1 MDKRV
6 VIVIESLVQMAKVFF
21 HICVTVLA
29 VLFVMLGGDTERVMD
44 MGIYKYFYEEEIEP
58 ERSELIIDDIEYKVT
73 LEGTRLYNIF
83 HIDPWGSSSYRP
95 QTTKITI
102 ECPDKTLYEGEVQKR
117 SFYASDIEEVQRI
130 DDDTIQI
137 YIDKLELLIYLV
149 RK

>member
-1 MDKRV
+1 MDNDNMDKKV

-83 HIDPWGSSSYRP
+83 HIDPWRSEEHTSEPVTWPSRMQSY
-95 QTTKITI
+95 
-102 ECPDKTLYEGEVQKR
+102 D
-117 SFYASDIEEVQRI
+117 
-130 DDDTIQI
+130 
-137 YIDKLELLIYLV
+137 
-149 RK
+149 